1 VEKQVRQAAKAAKL
15 EAGGRYGVS
24 GLMHLFLVV
33 ACFTQTAVAQQNP
46 SSIRAFVPPA
56 AVVKQQLSLDLE
68 NDGIPEAA
76 LVYTILT
83 NRTRCTTMRESR
95 S

>member
-15 EAGGRYGVS
+15 GGRRS
-24 GLMHLFLVV
+24 LWCFGLMHLFLVV

-76 LVYTILT
+76 LVYTIPDESDEMY
-83 NRTRCTTMRESR
+83 TMRESR